1 MNLQIERDSV
11 VVLQGVFVEGDGA
24 RRALKVRI
32 GDGNRLLLGR
42 IDDFEFEQLVDP
54 GDVDRS
60 FSRRQGVVEADS
72 NVVFIHLV
80 DQRSHDGAGRRE
92 MDFGNRFLFE
102 RLVIGASER
111 SFQVVEADEA
121 GPLGVCW
128 S

>member
-72 NVVFIHLV
+72 NYSSTWSISAPMTGL
-80 DQRSHDGAGRRE
+80 AG
-92 MDFGNRFLFE
+92 E
-102 RLVIGASER
+102 RWISEIV
-111 SFQVVEADEA
+111 SSSS
-121 GPLGVCW
+121 GW
-128 S
+128 

>member
-60 FSRRQGVVEADS
+60 FSRRQGVVEADGFRKS
-72 NVVFIHLV
+72 FPLRAV
-80 DQRSHDGAGRRE
+80 
-92 MDFGNRFLFE
+92 GNRRFRAEFSG
-102 RLVIGASER
+102 R
-111 SFQVVEADEA
+111 
-121 GPLGVCW
+121 
-128 S
+128 

>member
-54 GDVDRS
+54 GMS
-60 FSRRQGVVEADS
+60 IGVLAVARALS
-72 NVVFIHLV
+72 KRI
-80 DQRSHDGAGRRE
+80 RT
-92 MDFGNRFLFE
+92 
-102 RLVIGASER
+102 
-111 SFQVVEADEA
+111 
-121 GPLGVCW
+121 
-128 S
+128 

>member
-72 NVVFIHLV
+72 NVG
-80 DQRSHDGAGRRE
+80 RSA
-92 MDFGNRFLFE
+92 L
-102 RLVIGASER
+102 
-111 SFQVVEADEA
+111 
-121 GPLGVCW
+121 P
-128 S
+128 

>member
-60 FSRRQGVVEADS
+60 FLPVAAEVISAYPSILSPSRVTMKPPS
-72 NVVFIHLV
+72 
-80 DQRSHDGAGRRE
+80 
-92 MDFGNRFLFE
+92 
-102 RLVIGASER
+102 VINE
-111 SFQVVEADEA
+111 
-121 GPLGVCW
+121 W
-128 S
+128 

>member
-54 GDVDRS
+54 VMS
-60 FSRRQGVVEADS
+60 IGVLAVARALS
-72 NVVFIHLV
+72 KRI
-80 DQRSHDGAGRRE
+80 RT
-92 MDFGNRFLFE
+92 
-102 RLVIGASER
+102 
-111 SFQVVEADEA
+111 
-121 GPLGVCW
+121 
-128 S
+128 